1 MLPICVLSFMQIA
14 IGRCSEE
21 PICSIVDQEIRLS
34 QAVLQSETPGE
45 LSPPVL
51 ELSFVADRLN
61 RVWDQ
66 SFRMVI

>member
-14 IGRCSEE
+14 MGWWSEE
-21 PICSIVDQEIRLS
+21 LICSIVDQEIRLT
-34 QAVLQSETPGE
+34 QVVQQSETSGE

-61 RVWDQ
+61 RVWDP